1 MEEKKRWKRRLAY
14 RDLNEEQ
21 RAYMERVETRK
32 PIEEMT
38 PEERES
44 WRAEYYRLFGAPD
57 REATPE
63 EIEDLKRR
71 SAEMDARYEEMYRMP
86 TDPEGIACV
95 ERMWR
100 GGLSRDQAIAY
111 YNSIRKMLS
120 EKQ

>member
-44 WRAEYYRLFGAPD
+44 WRAEYYRLFGAPE

-63 EIEDLKRR
+63 ERADLERQL
-71 SAEMDARYEEMYRMP
+71 AEMKARDEERYRMP
-86 TDPEGIACV
+86 TDPEGIASV
-95 ERMWR
+95 ERLRSYGM
-100 GGLSRDQAIAY
+100 GLNQAIAY
-111 YNSIRKMLS
+111 CNSIRKMLS
-120 EKQ
+120 EEQ